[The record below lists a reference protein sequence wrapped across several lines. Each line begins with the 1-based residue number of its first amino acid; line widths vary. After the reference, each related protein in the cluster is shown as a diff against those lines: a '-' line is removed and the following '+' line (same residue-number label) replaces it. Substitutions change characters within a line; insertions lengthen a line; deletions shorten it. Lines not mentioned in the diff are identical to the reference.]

1 MSAYRRDIA
10 ISGDTNS
17 CVSGVVWSQTF
28 TWRKLFHFHMP
39 YVVIVIQ
46 TDPKKTGLDNRHND
60 HGILVDLE
68 LEHERGK
75 FMFKRPLTRL
85 GVSHALARR
94 PEKMY
99 LKDNSD
105 GRSSALQIQEMTKWF
120 SRG

>member
-10 ISGDTNS
+10 ISGDTNC
-17 CVSGVVWSQTF
+17 CVSGVVWSPTF

-60 HGILVDLE
+60 REILVDLE
-68 LEHERGK
+68 LEHERRK
-75 FMFKRPLTRL
+75 SMFKRPLTRL
-85 GVSHALARR
+85 EFSHALARR
-94 PEKMY
+94 SGKMY
-99 LKDNSD
+99 LKNNSD
-105 GRSSALQIQEMTKWF
+105 GRSSALQIQEMTKWS